1 MSFSQIQV
9 RLLTLHPHATQRAQM
24 RCMPWPHQPKGWWS
38 SYQQHPRS
46 CNKTS
51 PASRKWCTNN
61 TCSQVMCSTTTQIY
75 ENQGMATTCTSSYY
89 AKALR
94 NDCMYSYQRYHLCM
108 CMYVHTISRIVCTV
122 TLYHTYIKH
131 NSCTNYTMQNT
142 CIYICVC
149 RPIQPHWIRWRMWL
163 QLKWS
168 ISMARLVIW

>member
-9 RLLTLHPHATQRAQM
+9 RLLTLHPHAAQRAQM

-75 ENQGMATTCTSSYY
+75 ENQGMAITCTSSYY

-94 NDCMYSYQRYHLCM
+94 NDCMYSYQRLMTCANHGPTSKHTIFVV
-108 CMYVHTISRIVCTV
+108 CMYVHTISRIICTV
-122 TLYHTYIKH
+122 TLIPYVYQTQHTLSK
-131 NSCTNYTMQNT
+131 
-142 CIYICVC
+142 CI
-149 RPIQPHWIRWRMWL
+149 
-163 QLKWS
+163 
-168 ISMARLVIW
+168 IS